1 MGAKGFISI
10 THVIHHI
17 NRQRKAAGLTTVPN
31 PSAQTLDLC
40 SGHSSHQPLEILI
53 SSAMEHWQKDHP
65 LMYHFAMLQA
75 ETGARVSELLQ
86 IHSRH
91 ITENGRINLDTK
103 KGGNTR
109 ILEPITNRQWYISE
123 RSKSRYLF
131 QDLNRFQIHRE
142 YVKHGI
148 AAHFGKNIKRSTTH
162 LFRHLVGL
170 DLSTLANP
178 THSIKTAL
186 GQKTESAATYYQAK
200 IRGKKHS

>member
-1 MGAKGFISI
+1 MAQKGFISI

-17 NRQRKAAGLTTVPN
+17 NRNRKNSGLSSAPN
-31 PSAQTLDLC
+31 PSAQNFDSCKHGIGEEELQIRIASALEVWKKDQ
-40 SGHSSHQPLEILI
+40 HQL
-53 SSAMEHWQKDHP
+53 
-65 LMYHFAMLQA
+65 YYFAVLQA

-91 ITENGRINLDTK
+91 ITENGRINLTTLK
-103 KGGNTR
+103 KGNTR
-109 ILEPITNRQWYISE
+109 ILEPLSNRQWYISE
-123 RSKSRYLF
+123 RSKSRFLF
-131 QDLNRFQIHRE
+131 QDLNRFAIHRE

-148 AAHFGKNIKRSTTH
+148 SAHFGKNIKRSTTH

-170 DLSTLANP
+170 DLSTLEDP

-186 GQKTESAATYYQAK
+186 GQKTESAANFYTTK